1 MTAGRFPVS
10 LGHECPSYMNRIC
23 RLDRKYIMQ
32 LATLAAG
39 FVEELGRLSATSDN
53 YVPSIVTLLIDQ
65 ARRARA
71 SDIHLVPTESALVL
85 QWRID
90 GVLHPIAGFDRD
102 LAPRVVARL
111 KVISGLLTYR
121 TDVPQEGRV
130 SREFSRTEVR
140 ITTFPTLHG
149 EKAAIRLFA
158 ENDQL
163 QTLKQLGLPEEVES
177 ELRSHLA
184 ATAGVIML
192 TGPSGSGKTT
202 TAYACLRDIIADSIG
217 TRCIMS
223 LEDPVEVAVDGA
235 TQSQVRPSAGFD
247 LATGLRSLMRQDP
260 DVIFVGEIRD
270 PATAEAAFQAALT
283 GHLVL
288 TTFHAG
294 NSAEAITRLLEM
306 QIEPY
311 LIRSG
316 LRTVICQR
324 LLRKICMNCHGQD
337 GHSAAILSQSAES
350 GRTSDKSASP
360 PVHRNVCAFCG
371 STGYHGRL
379 VLAEMLNPN
388 CPEVAKAILNRLDAP
403 EVARL
408 AAASGMQTLSQRAAN
423 AVTNRET
430 TNEEVL
436 RVLGSIAQASGGC

>member
-1 MTAGRFPVS
+1 
-10 LGHECPSYMNRIC
+10 
-23 RLDRKYIMQ
+23 MQ

-39 FVEELGRLSATSDN
+39 FVEALGRLSATSDE
-53 YVPSIVTLLIDQ
+53 YVPSIVTLLLDQ
-65 ARRARA
+65 ARSARA
-71 SDIHLVPTESALVL
+71 SDIHLVPTESALIV

-102 LAPRVVARL
+102 LAPRIVARL

-140 ITTFPTLHG
+140 VTTFPTLHG

-158 ENDQL
+158 ENDEL
-163 QTLKQLGLPEEVES
+163 QTLKQLGLPEEVEQ
-177 ELRSHLA
+177 ELREHLA
-184 ATAGVIML
+184 ATAGVILL

-202 TAYACLRDIIADSIG
+202 TAYACLRDIIADSAG

-235 TQSQVRPSAGFD
+235 TQSQVRPNAGFD

-294 NSAEAITRLLEM
+294 NSAEAMTRLLEM

-324 LLRKICMNCHGQD
+324 LLRRICPDCRDQTPPSD
-337 GHSAAILSQSAES
+337 AISAQVTKSE
-350 GRTSDKSASP
+350 RTIDKSDSQPA
-360 PVHRNVCAFCG
+360 HRIACSVCG

-379 VLAEMLNPN
+379 VLAEMLDPSS
-388 CPEVAKAILNRLDAP
+388 PEVARAILNKLDAP

-408 AAASGMQTLSQRAAN
+408 AESSGMKTLSQRAEA
-423 AVTNRET
+423 AVSNGQTSY
-430 TNEEVL
+430 EEVL
-436 RVLGSIAQASGGC
+436 RVLGRNSQST

>member
-1 MTAGRFPVS
+1 M
-10 LGHECPSYMNRIC
+10 
-23 RLDRKYIMQ
+23 
-32 LATLAAG
+32 ATLATS
-39 FVEELGRLSATSDN
+39 FVEALERLSATSDD

-65 ARRARA
+65 ARSARA
-71 SDIHLVPTESALVL
+71 SDIHLVPTESALVV

-90 GVLHPIAGFDRD
+90 GVLHSVAGFDCG
-102 LAPRVVARL
+102 LAPRIVARL

-140 ITTFPTLHG
+140 VTTFPTLHG

-158 ENDQL
+158 ENDEL
-163 QTLKQLGLPEEVES
+163 QNLTQLGLPEEVEA
-177 ELRSHLA
+177 ELRRHLA
-184 ATAGVIML
+184 ATAGVILL

-202 TAYACLRDIIADSIG
+202 TAYACLRDIIADSAG

-223 LEDPVEVAVDGA
+223 LEDPVEVAVEGA
-235 TQSQVRPSAGFD
+235 TQSQVRPAAGFD

-294 NSAEAITRLLEM
+294 NSAEAMTRLLEM

-324 LLRKICMNCHGQD
+324 LLRRTCPVCQKHRPV
-337 GHSAAILSQSAES
+337 SAGVSTISSESEKTLDKTETPSALRVEC
-350 GRTSDKSASP
+350 T
-360 PVHRNVCAFCG
+360 VCG

-379 VLAEMLNPN
+379 VLAEMLNPDA
-388 CPEVAKAILNRLDAP
+388 PEVARAILNRRDAP

-408 AAASGMQTLSQRAAN
+408 AAASGMLTLPQLAKN
-423 AVTNRET
+423 AVANGLT
-430 TNEEVL
+430 TYEEIL
-436 RVLGSIAQASGGC
+436 RVLGSGV

>member
-1 MTAGRFPVS
+1 
-10 LGHECPSYMNRIC
+10 
-23 RLDRKYIMQ
+23 MQ

-39 FVEELGRLSATSDN
+39 FVEALGRLSATSDD

-65 ARRARA
+65 ARNARA
-71 SDIHLVPTESALVL
+71 SDIHLMPTESALVV

-90 GVLHPIAGFDRD
+90 GVLHSIAGFDRE
-102 LAPRVVARL
+102 LAPRIVARL

-140 ITTFPTLHG
+140 MTTFPTLHG

-163 QTLKQLGLPEEVES
+163 QKLSHLGLPQEVEC

-184 ATAGVIML
+184 ATAGVILL

-202 TAYACLRDIIADSIG
+202 TAYACLRDIIADSAG

-235 TQSQVRPSAGFD
+235 TQSQVRPTAGFD

-294 NSAEAITRLLEM
+294 NAAEAITRLLEM

-324 LLRKICMNCHGQD
+324 LLRKICPNCRDQVAHTVAVRPP
-337 GHSAAILSQSAES
+337 SSES
-350 GRTSDKSASP
+350 GRTSDKSASH
-360 PVHRNVCAFCG
+360 PVHGIACTVCG

-388 CPEVAKAILNRLDAP
+388 SPEVAKAILNRLDAP

-408 AAASGMQTLSQRAAN
+408 AAASGMQTLPQRAAI
-423 AVTNRET
+423 AVTDGQT
-430 TNEEVL
+430 TYEEVL
-436 RVLGSIAQASGGC
+436 RILGSNAQASGGC

>member
-1 MTAGRFPVS
+1 
-10 LGHECPSYMNRIC
+10 
-23 RLDRKYIMQ
+23 MQ

-39 FVEELGRLSATSDN
+39 FVEALGRLSATSDE
-53 YVPSIVTLLIDQ
+53 YVPSIVTLLLDQ
-65 ARRARA
+65 ARSARA
-71 SDIHLVPTESALVL
+71 SDIHLVPTESALIV

-140 ITTFPTLHG
+140 VTTFPTLHG

-158 ENDQL
+158 ENDEL
-163 QTLKQLGLPEEVES
+163 QNLKQLGLPEEVEQ
-177 ELRSHLA
+177 ELREHLA
-184 ATAGVIML
+184 ATNGVILL

-202 TAYACLRDIIADSIG
+202 TAYACLRDIIADSAG

-235 TQSQVRPSAGFD
+235 TQSQVRPTAGFD

-294 NSAEAITRLLEM
+294 NSAEAMTRLLEM

-324 LLRKICMNCHGQD
+324 LLRRTCPNCHGQTARSEII
-337 GHSAAILSQSAES
+337 SAHVTESERTINKSESQSAQ
-350 GRTSDKSASP
+350 RTACT
-360 PVHRNVCAFCG
+360 VCG

-379 VLAEMLNPN
+379 VLAEMLDPSS
-388 CPEVAKAILNRLDAP
+388 PEVAKAILNKLDAP

-408 AAASGMQTLSQRAAN
+408 AELSGMKTLLQRAAT
-423 AVTNRET
+423 AVTSGQT
-430 TNEEVL
+430 SYDEVL
-436 RVLGSIAQASGGC
+436 RVLGKFSQGE

>member
-1 MTAGRFPVS
+1 
-10 LGHECPSYMNRIC
+10 
-23 RLDRKYIMQ
+23 MQ

-39 FVEELGRLSATSDN
+39 FVEALGRLSATSDE
-53 YVPSIVTLLIDQ
+53 YVPSIVTLLLDQ

-71 SDIHLVPTESALVL
+71 SDIHLVPTESALIV

-140 ITTFPTLHG
+140 VTTFPTLHG

-158 ENDQL
+158 ENDEL
-163 QTLKQLGLPEEVES
+163 QNLKQLGLPEEVE
-177 ELRSHLA
+177 EKLREHLA
-184 ATAGVIML
+184 ATAGVILL

-202 TAYACLRDIIADSIG
+202 TAYACLRDIIADSAG

-223 LEDPVEVAVDGA
+223 LEDPVEVAVEGA
-235 TQSQVRPSAGFD
+235 TQSQVRPAAGFD

-294 NSAEAITRLLEM
+294 NSAEAMTRLLEM

-324 LLRKICMNCHGQD
+324 LLRRTCPSCHGQ
-337 GHSAAILSQSAES
+337 AAES
-350 GRTSDKSASP
+350 EIIRPHVMESERTINKSESQPAQHTACT
-360 PVHRNVCAFCG
+360 VCG

-379 VLAEMLNPN
+379 VLAEMLDPSS
-388 CPEVAKAILNRLDAP
+388 PEVAKAILNKLDAP

-408 AAASGMQTLSQRAAN
+408 AESSGMKTLRQRAAT
-423 AVTNRET
+423 AVASGQTSYD
-430 TNEEVL
+430 EVL
-436 RVLGSIAQASGGC
+436 RVLGRSADRI

>member
-1 MTAGRFPVS
+1 
-10 LGHECPSYMNRIC
+10 
-23 RLDRKYIMQ
+23 MQ

-39 FVEELGRLSATSDN
+39 FVEAYGRLSATSDD
-53 YVPSIVTLLIDQ
+53 YVPSIVTLLLDQ
-65 ARRARA
+65 ARSARA
-71 SDIHLVPTESALVL
+71 SDIHLVPTESALIVH
-85 QWRID
+85 WRID

-111 KVISGLLTYR
+111 KVVSGLLTYR

-163 QTLKQLGLPEEVES
+163 QRLTQLGLPEEVEL
-177 ELRSHLA
+177 ELRDHLA
-184 ATAGVIML
+184 ATAGVILL

-202 TAYACLRDIIADSIG
+202 TAYACLRDIIADFAG

-235 TQSQVRPSAGFD
+235 TQSQVRPSSGFD

-294 NSAEAITRLLEM
+294 NAAEAITRLLEM

-324 LLRKICMNCHGQD
+324 LLRRICSNCCDKD
-337 GHSAAILSQSAES
+337 GSSGPIASHSPDSPGTINKS
-350 GRTSDKSASP
+350 GSLPA
-360 PVHRNVCAFCG
+360 HRIACAVCG

-379 VLAEMLNPN
+379 VLAEMLDPN
-388 CPEVAKAILNRLDAP
+388 SPDVARAILNKQDAP
-403 EVARL
+403 AVARL
-408 AAASGMQTLSQRAAN
+408 AEASGMQTLPQRAAT
-423 AVTNRET
+423 AVAAGQTSY
-430 TNEEVL
+430 EEVL
-436 RVLGSIAQASGGC
+436 RVLGSQIHVPVKTQP

>member
-1 MTAGRFPVS
+1 
-10 LGHECPSYMNRIC
+10 
-23 RLDRKYIMQ
+23 MQ
-32 LATLAAG
+32 LAALATG
-39 FVEELGRLSATSDN
+39 FVEELGRLPAASDD

-65 ARRARA
+65 ARSARA
-71 SDIHLVPTESALVL
+71 SDIHLVPTESALVMH
-85 QWRID
+85 WRID
-90 GVLHPIAGFDRD
+90 GVLHSIAGFDRD

-121 TDVPQEGRV
+121 TDIPQEGRV

-140 ITTFPTLHG
+140 VTTFPTLHG

-158 ENDQL
+158 ENDKL
-163 QTLKQLGLPEEVES
+163 QKLAQLGLPKEVET
-177 ELRSHLA
+177 ELRRHLA
-184 ATAGVIML
+184 ATAGVILL

-202 TAYACLRDIIADSIG
+202 TAYACLRDIIADSAG
-217 TRCIMS
+217 SRCIMS

-235 TQSQVRPSAGFD
+235 TQSQVRPAAGFD

-294 NSAEAITRLLEM
+294 NSAEALTRLLEM
-306 QIEPY
+306 QVEPY

-324 LLRKICMNCHGQD
+324 LLRRTCPACQTNLPA
-337 GHSAAILSQSAES
+337 SAAVSSISPES
-350 GRTSDKSASP
+350 GRSSDKTETTLDRRIA
-360 PVHRNVCAFCG
+360 CADCG

-379 VLAEMLNPN
+379 VLAEILNPN
-388 CPEVAKAILNRLDAP
+388 TPEVAKAILNKLDAP

-408 AAASGMQTLSQRAAN
+408 AAASGMVTLPQLAKN
-423 AVTNRET
+423 AVANGVT
-430 TNEEVL
+430 TYEEVL
-436 RVLGSIAQASGGC
+436 RVLGTRV

>member
-1 MTAGRFPVS
+1 
-10 LGHECPSYMNRIC
+10 
-23 RLDRKYIMQ
+23 MQ

-39 FVEELGRLSATSDN
+39 FVEALGRLSAISDG

-65 ARRARA
+65 ARTARA
-71 SDIHLVPTESALVL
+71 SDIHLVPTESALIV

-102 LAPRVVARL
+102 LAPRIVARL

-163 QTLKQLGLPEEVES
+163 QTLKQLGLPEEVEF
-177 ELRSHLA
+177 ELRRHLA

-202 TAYACLRDIIADSIG
+202 TAYACLRGIIADSVG

-324 LLRKICMNCHGQD
+324 LLRKICANCRDLVDHTG
-337 GHSAAILSQSAES
+337 AILSQSAES
-350 GRTSDKSASP
+350 ERTSDKFVSSP
-360 PVHRNVCAFCG
+360 AHRIACAICG

-388 CPEVAKAILNRLDAP
+388 SPEVAKAILNKLDAP

-408 AAASGMQTLSQRAAN
+408 AIASGMQTMEQRAAT
-423 AVTNRET
+423 AVANGET
-430 TNEEVL
+430 TYEEVL
-436 RVLGSIAQASGGC
+436 RVLGSNAQASGVA

>member
-1 MTAGRFPVS
+1 
-10 LGHECPSYMNRIC
+10 
-23 RLDRKYIMQ
+23 MQ

-39 FVEELGRLSATSDN
+39 FVEALGRLSATSDE
-53 YVPSIVTLLIDQ
+53 YVPSIVTLLLDQ
-65 ARRARA
+65 ARSARA
-71 SDIHLVPTESALVL
+71 SDIHLVPTESALIV

-140 ITTFPTLHG
+140 VTTFPTLHG

-158 ENDQL
+158 ENDEL
-163 QTLKQLGLPEEVES
+163 QNLKQLGLPEEVEK
-177 ELRSHLA
+177 ELREHLA
-184 ATAGVIML
+184 ATAGVILL

-202 TAYACLRDIIADSIG
+202 TAYACLRDIIAESAG

-235 TQSQVRPSAGFD
+235 TQSQVRPAAGFD

-294 NSAEAITRLLEM
+294 NSAEAMTRLLEM

-324 LLRKICMNCHGQD
+324 LLRRTCPNCHGKNAQSWIIPA
-337 GHSAAILSQSAES
+337 HVTESERTINKSESQSAQH
-350 GRTSDKSASP
+350 TACT
-360 PVHRNVCAFCG
+360 VCG

-379 VLAEMLNPN
+379 VLAEMLDPSS
-388 CPEVAKAILNRLDAP
+388 PEVAKAILNKLDAP

-408 AAASGMQTLSQRAAN
+408 AESLGMKTLLHRAAT
-423 AVTNRET
+423 AVSSGQTSY
-430 TNEEVL
+430 EEVL
-436 RVLGSIAQASGGC
+436 RVLGRSADPVGL